1 MAQDNDFEF
10 PLPSKN
16 KYYVVD
22 YGYPNKQGFLA
33 PYRSSQN
40 GVVRYH
46 MSQFYNGPPPRNK
59 QELVNR
65 CHASLRSVIERTF
78 GVWMKKW
85 RILCEFPRYDIDV
98 KKRMVMATMG
108 LHNFIRILNYFDEDF
123 VEVMGDTNINNVNS
137 ENDLDDMERGAKP
150 DGNHMANIRERIANM
165 LWANQN
171 TFH

>member
-46 MSQFYNGPPPRNK
+46 MSQFYNGPPLRNK
-59 QELVNR
+59 HELFNR
-65 CHASLRSVIERTF
+65 CHASLRSVIERKI
-78 GVWMKKW
+78 GVWKKKW